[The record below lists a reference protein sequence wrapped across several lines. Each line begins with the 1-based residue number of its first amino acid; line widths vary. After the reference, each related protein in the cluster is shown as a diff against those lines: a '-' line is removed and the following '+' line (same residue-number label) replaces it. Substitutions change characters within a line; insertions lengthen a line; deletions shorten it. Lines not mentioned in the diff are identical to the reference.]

1 MGRGRRELQ
10 VRQAHPA
17 RLDRLA
23 PPGQQD
29 STEKPGRPAPQVL
42 LGLLVRRD
50 LQALREQEQQVP
62 QVRQGHLVLQGR
74 QELAPLDQL
83 VRAGQLGLQVLRAG
97 AGRQVQ
103 QELQVKQD
111 RQALRVLQVQVSQD
125 PQARVDLRAL
135 QVRQDRRV
143 LRVLPGQLELLVSTD
158 LPAPPVQQDR
168 LVLLDQQDL
177 PGRLA

>member
-1 MGRGRRELQ
+1 
-10 VRQAHPA
+10 
-17 RLDRLA
+17 
-23 PPGQQD
+23 
-29 STEKPGRPAPQVL
+29 
-42 LGLLVRRD
+42 
-50 LQALREQEQQVP
+50 
-62 QVRQGHLVLQGR
+62 
-74 QELAPLDQL
+74 
-83 VRAGQLGLQVLRAG
+83 
-97 AGRQVQ
+97 
-103 QELQVKQD
+103 VKQD